1 MATKKDLNNYLD
13 QKMGELMQISTQANQ
28 NIGNLQQT
36 ISNTNDKLRK
46 TNENL
51 TQLWIMSKEA

>member
-28 NIGNLQQT
+28 ILEIYNRQFLT
-36 ISNTNDKLRK
+36 PMISYERPMKIL
-46 TNENL
+46 L
-51 TQLWIMSKEA
+51 SYG